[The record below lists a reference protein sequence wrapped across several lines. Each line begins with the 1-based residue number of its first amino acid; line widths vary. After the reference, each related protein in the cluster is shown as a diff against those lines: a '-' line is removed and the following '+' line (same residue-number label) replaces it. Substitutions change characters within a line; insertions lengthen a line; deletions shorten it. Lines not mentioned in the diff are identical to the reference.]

1 MLDTQERLA
10 TFAAEIDDLAGQL
23 DRVLDGDLDL
33 GIRAHSGDARVQRL
47 AAQID
52 ALVDTARRA
61 TADRSQEHRD
71 LEESEQRHRDYITN
85 TPYGVFVTDEQGRYM
100 QVNPA
105 ACRLTGY
112 SEQELLGLSIPEL
125 LFPEDLAQGMAH
137 FQALVSE
144 GRAYCELPF
153 RAKSGERRW
162 WSVSGVQLSAT
173 RFIGFCHDITERK
186 EAEAELRESRAV
198 LHEVLNAIPVRV
210 FWKDKDLRYLG
221 CNMAF
226 AQDAG
231 FESPEALLGKDDY
244 AMAWRDEADMYR
256 ADDQAVIDSGEAR
269 LLFEEPQTTARGDRL
284 HLLTSKLPLRDAAS
298 AVIGVLG
305 TYHDITPLRRAQEE
319 KGRLEDQL
327 RQSQKLQAVGQL
339 AAGIAHE
346 INTPAQ
352 FVGDS
357 IQFLEDSYAPTR
369 QLIAAYREA
378 LAALPATPE
387 LADWR
392 ARMAAMEAEADIDF
406 VLENVP
412 AALHDAQDGVSR
424 ISSIVR
430 AMKEFA
436 HPDEAEKAAADL
448 NRALEATLTI
458 ARNEYKYVA
467 DVETDFGELP
477 PVLCHM
483 GDLNQVFLNL
493 LVNAAHAIG
502 DVVGK
507 TGAKGQIRVRTAREG
522 NAARIEIADS
532 GGGIPAAIRERV
544 FEPFFTTKPV
554 GKGSGQGLAIAHAIV
569 VGKHGGVLSFESREG
584 QGTTFIILLP
594 LDGRPLAVAP
604 PIAQEG
610 H

>member
-10 TFAAEIDDLAGQL
+10 TFAAEIDKLAGQ
-23 DRVLDGDLDL
+23 
-33 GIRAHSGDARVQRL
+33 
-47 AAQID
+47 
-52 ALVDTARRA
+52 
-61 TADRSQEHRD
+61 

-85 TPYGVFVTDEQGRYM
+85 TPYGVFVTDEQGRYIE
-100 QVNPA
+100 VNPS
-105 ACRLTGY
+105 ACRITGY
-112 SEQELLGLSIPEL
+112 SRQELLSLSIPEM
-125 LFPEDLAQGMAH
+125 LFPEDRAQGMAH
-137 FQALVSE
+137 FRTVVSE
-144 GRAYCELPF
+144 GRAQSELPF
-153 RAKSGERRW
+153 RTKSGQRRW
-162 WSVSGVQLSAT
+162 WSVSAVRLSAT
-173 RFIGFCHDITERK
+173 RFIGFCHDITERM

-210 FWKDKDLRYLG
+210 FWKDRDLKYLG
-221 CNMAF
+221 CNTAF

-231 FESPEALLGKDDY
+231 FARPEALIGKDDH
-244 AMAWRDEADMYR
+244 AMAWRAEADLYR
-256 ADDQAVIDSGEAR
+256 ADDRAVIDSGEAR
-269 LLFEEPQTTARGDRL
+269 MLFEEPQTTAAGDRL
-284 HLLTSKLPLRDAAS
+284 HLLTSKLPLRDDAG

-305 TYHDITPLRRAQEE
+305 TYHDITPLRRAQQE

-357 IQFLEDSYAPTR
+357 IQFLQDSYEPVR
-369 QLIAAYREA
+369 RLIAAYREA

-387 LADWR
+387 LASLRDR
-392 ARMAAMEAEADIDF
+392 AAAVEVEADIDF

-412 AALHDAQDGVSR
+412 AALRDGLDGISR

-436 HPDEAEKAAADL
+436 HPDQAEKAPADL

-467 DVETDFGELP
+467 EVETDFGELP

-493 LVNAAHAIG
+493 LVNAAHAIA
-502 DVVGK
+502 DVVDK
-507 TGAKGQIRVRTAREG
+507 TGAKGHIRVRTARES
-522 NAARIEIADS
+522 NAARIEIADT

-569 VGKHGGVLSFESREG
+569 VGKHGGTLSFDSTEG
-584 QGTTFIILLP
+584 QGTTFSILLP
-594 LDGRPLAVAP
+594 LDGRPLSATP
-604 PIAQEG
+604 PTAQENP
-610 H
+610 